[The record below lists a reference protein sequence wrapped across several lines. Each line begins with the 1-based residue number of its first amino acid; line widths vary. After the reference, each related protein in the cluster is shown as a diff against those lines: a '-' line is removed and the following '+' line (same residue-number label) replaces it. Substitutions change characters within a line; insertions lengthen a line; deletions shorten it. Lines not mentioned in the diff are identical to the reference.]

1 MTRATTTAKV
11 DTKTIDY
18 TGYAKQYDSRR
29 FHGRANEYFERVRL
43 RGLERAVA
51 GLARG
56 ARALDVGC
64 GTGRGLC
71 DMNALGFTSLTGL
84 DFTHAM
90 IAQAAEKLRAKGIGR
105 PGLVRADGFRLP
117 FPDGAFPVVV
127 SFNFLHMF
135 RFDLQREL
143 AAEMTRV
150 CAPGGTLILELE
162 SVHRGLVISRYLEQ
176 RRLRDRTKFNS
187 ALEVRKLFPAG
198 RVRRTKVVGTV
209 FPGAYRALQYMPAL
223 GEAVE
228 SIAHVP
234 PFNWL
239 ASRVFVVGR
248 RLEGSR

>member
-1 MTRATTTAKV
+1 MATTTAKV

-18 TGYAKQYDSRR
+18 TGYAAHYDGRR
-29 FHGRANEYFERVRL
+29 FHGRANEYFERVRR
-43 RGLERAVA
+43 RGLERAVS
-51 GLARG
+51 GLSFTAPV
-56 ARALDVGC
+56 LDVGC

-71 DMNALGFTSLTGL
+71 EMLELGFTSVTGV

-90 IAQAAEKLRAKGIGR
+90 IAQAGQKLREKHVALPR
-105 PGLVRADGFRLP
+105 LVRADGFRLP
-117 FPDGAFPVVV
+117 FPDGAFPIVV

-162 SVHRGLVISRYLEQ
+162 SVHRGLVVSRYLEQ

-187 ALEVRKLFPAG
+187 ALEVRKLFPEG
-198 RVRRTKVVGTV
+198 RVRRMKVVGTV
-209 FPGAYRALQYMPAL
+209 FPGAYRALQYVPAV
-223 GEAVE
+223 GDAVE

-248 RLEGSR
+248 RLEGQR